1 MANVLNTE
9 KPRRPGRPPLPTG
22 NAKAVMLRV
31 RLTPDEHQAIEAQA
45 KANGKTVS
53 AWIRE
58 MLIPSVA
65 A

>member
-1 MANVLNTE
+1 M
-9 KPRRPGRPPLPTG
+9 KPAKKPRPGRPPLPTG

-31 RLTPDEHQAIEAQA
+31 RLTRDELRAVEANA
-45 KANGKTVS
+45 KASGKTVS